1 MNIDDL
7 DTPVA
12 TVDISRLEANIK
24 RFQSYLDQHHIQ
36 NRPHIK
42 THKIPEIAQMQ
53 VREGAV
59 GITCQKLGEVEVMT
73 QAGLRNVFLPY
84 NILGARK
91 LERLVML
98 AKVAEISVT
107 ADSTY
112 TVDGLS
118 AAASQAGNQLTCFV
132 EFLYPSKTR
141 GVPNP
146 H

>member
-24 RFQSYLDQHHIQ
+24 RFQTYLEQHHIQ

-73 QAGLRNVFLPY
+73 GAGLRNVFLPY
-84 NILGARK
+84 NILGVKK
-91 LERLVML
+91 LERLGAL
-98 AKVAEISVT
+98 TKGAELRVT
-107 ADSTY
+107 AGS
-112 TVDGLS
+112 
-118 AAASQAGNQLTCFV
+118 
-132 EFLYPSKTR
+132 
-141 GVPNP
+141 
-146 H
+146 